1 METIAAIATAQSPSA
16 IGIVRLSGEETRR
29 VLAAL
34 FTPASG
40 MAVEA
45 LPYRRMT
52 YGDIRSADGTL
63 LDRGMAVCFSAAH
76 SYTGEESAEL
86 HCHGSP
92 VVLSGVLQAA
102 FAAGARQ
109 ARPGEF
115 TQRAFL
121 NGKLDLTEAEAVI
134 DLIDAETAETD
145 ACKMEHDISE
155 KTFEAI
161 CAHATVSYTHLTLPT
176 T

>member
-34 FTPASG
+34 FTPVSG

-63 LDRGMAVCFSAAH
+63 LD
-76 SYTGEESAEL
+76 EK
-86 HCHGSP
+86 P
-92 VVLSGVLQAA
+92 VV
-102 FAAGARQ
+102 R
-109 ARPGEF
+109 
-115 TQRAFL
+115 
-121 NGKLDLTEAEAVI
+121 N
-134 DLIDAETAETD
+134 DAIMMYSPYLEEGGT
-145 ACKMEHDISE
+145 SE
-155 KTFEAI
+155 
-161 CAHATVSYTHLTLPT
+161 
-176 T
+176 

>member
-16 IGIVRLSGEETRR
+16 IGIVRLSGEKTRR

-76 SYTGEESAEL
+76 SYTGEESAEAPL
-86 HCHGSP
+86 PWLAGRTERGAA
-92 VVLSGVLQAA
+92 SGICRGRT
-102 FAAGARQ
+102 AGA
-109 ARPGEF
+109 AR
-115 TQRAFL
+115 
-121 NGKLDLTEAEAVI
+121 
-134 DLIDAETAETD
+134 
-145 ACKMEHDISE
+145 
-155 KTFEAI
+155 
-161 CAHATVSYTHLTLPT
+161 
-176 T
+176 

>member
-92 VVLSGVLQAA
+92 VVLLS
-102 FAAGARQ
+102 
-109 ARPGEF
+109 
-115 TQRAFL
+115 
-121 NGKLDLTEAEAVI
+121 
-134 DLIDAETAETD
+134 LI
-145 ACKMEHDISE
+145 HI
-155 KTFEAI
+155 
-161 CAHATVSYTHLTLPT
+161 
-176 T
+176 

>member
-52 YGDIRSADGTL
+52 YGDIRSVDGTL

-92 VVLSGVLQAA
+92 VVLSEVLQAA
-102 FAAGARQ
+102 FAAA
-109 ARPGEF
+109 
-115 TQRAFL
+115 
-121 NGKLDLTEAEAVI
+121 
-134 DLIDAETAETD
+134 
-145 ACKMEHDISE
+145 HDRRGPVNSRSGR
-155 KTFEAI
+155 F
-161 CAHATVSYTHLTLPT
+161 
-176 T
+176 

>member
-63 LDRGMAVCFSAAH
+63 LDRGMAVCFSAAR

-86 HCHGSP
+86 HCLAGRTERGAT
-92 VVLSGVLQAA
+92 SGICRGRT
-102 FAAGARQ
+102 AGAVR
-109 ARPGEF
+109 
-115 TQRAFL
+115 
-121 NGKLDLTEAEAVI
+121 
-134 DLIDAETAETD
+134 
-145 ACKMEHDISE
+145 
-155 KTFEAI
+155 
-161 CAHATVSYTHLTLPT
+161 
-176 T
+176 